1 MVAQHPL
8 PPRWTRCPTDH
19 RPHLLTHAQA
29 PAAAL
34 SDQGRAWCNRRI
46 PAAGLRAGWPLR
58 RIPRE
63 LPSRQD
69 RVVSGRARGYDR
81 WRDADGTHIPVGA
94 QVEQI
99 DSDAR
104 RGALRSRLGQRGRVT
119 GRGTTRLRVR
129 FDGEDQTVSIRP
141 HLVRVIDTD
150 GDRGDG

>member
-1 MVAQHPL
+1 
-8 PPRWTRCPTDH
+8 
-19 RPHLLTHAQA
+19 
-29 PAAAL
+29 
-34 SDQGRAWCNRRI
+34 
-46 PAAGLRAGWPLR
+46 
-58 RIPRE
+58 
-63 LPSRQD
+63 
-69 RVVSGRARGYDR
+69 VSGRAREYDR